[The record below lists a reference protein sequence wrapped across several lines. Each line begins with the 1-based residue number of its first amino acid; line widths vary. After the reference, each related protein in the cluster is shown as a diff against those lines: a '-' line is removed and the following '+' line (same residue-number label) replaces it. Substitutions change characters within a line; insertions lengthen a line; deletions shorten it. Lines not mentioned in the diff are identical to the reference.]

1 VARRRRPPLVPV
13 AGHRRFTALVGA
25 AFRHPGLPLR
35 RSLVPPLTYR
45 QLRRLSRDLGFPL
58 DARPADLDAPQW
70 AGLFAVLERSRSG
83 KRRGEPV
90 G

>member
-1 VARRRRPPLVPV
+1 VLVACRRRPPLVPV

-45 QLRRLSRDLGFPL
+45 QLRRLARDLGFPL
-58 DARPADLDAPQW
+58 DAGPADLDAAQW
-70 AGLFAVLERSRSG
+70 AGLFALLDRDRPG
-83 KRRGEPV
+83 KTG
-90 G
+90 